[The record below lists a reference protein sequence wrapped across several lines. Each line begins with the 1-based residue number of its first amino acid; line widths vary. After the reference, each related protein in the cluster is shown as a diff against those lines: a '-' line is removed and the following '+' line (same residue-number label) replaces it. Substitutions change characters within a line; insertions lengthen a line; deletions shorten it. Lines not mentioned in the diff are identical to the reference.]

1 MGRDKVLV
9 VDDEAAIRFAVSDY
23 LSSKGF
29 EVRDTDTAAA
39 AVELFRTFG
48 PDVTVLD
55 FELPDGDALT
65 VLPRL
70 KSIDASASVVIL
82 TAHGSIDIAVDCIKK
97 GAEQFLTKPLQLE
110 TLAVVLS
117 RIVTHRRSRRKE
129 IAGKSLKS
137 GRELDPFIG
146 MSPAIRKLWDEAQRV
161 LASESPV
168 LLQGETGSGKGVL
181 ARWLHEHGPR
191 KDEPFV
197 DLNCAGLS
205 RELLDTELFGHERGA
220 FTGATTSKE
229 GLLEVADRGTV
240 FLDEIGDVDP
250 QVQPKL
256 LKVLEEKTFR
266 RLGETRDRHVDIRLI
281 AASHHDLS
289 QLVRDK
295 KFRSD
300 LYYRISTIPLRVPPL
315 RERREDIPLVARELL
330 TRLGVGEVENAI
342 SPDVEAALQE
352 YSWPGNVRELRN
364 VLEHACLMRRGRVLT
379 VDDLRLETNAAASSA
394 DSYDDLTLEEMERQH
409 VERALR
415 RVKWRVDDAA
425 KLLDIPR
432 STLYQKIKRYGLTS
446 SRFQTEI

>member
-23 LSSKGF
+23 LSAKGF
-29 EVRDTDTAAA
+29 EVRDTDTAAQ
-39 AVELFRTFG
+39 AVDLFRTFS

-55 FELPDGDALT
+55 FQLPDGDALT

-82 TAHGSIDIAVDCIKK
+82 TAHGSIDLAVDCIKK

-110 TLAVVLS
+110 TLAVVLG
-117 RIVTHRRSRRKE
+117 RIVSHRRSRRKE
-129 IAGKSLKS
+129 IAGRSLKS

-161 LASESPV
+161 LASDSPV

-295 KFRSD
+295 TFRSD

-315 RERREDIPLVARELL
+315 RERRDDIPLIARELL
-330 TRLGVGEVENAI
+330 TRLGVGEVEHAI
-342 SPDVEAALQE
+342 TPEVEAALQA

-364 VLEHACLMRRGRVLT
+364 VLEHACLMRRGKMLT
-379 VDDLRLETNAAASSA
+379 VDDLRLETHAAASGS
-394 DSYDDLTLEEMERQH
+394 DDYDGLTLEEMERRH

-415 RVKWRVDDAA
+415 RAKWRVDDAA
-425 KLLDIPR
+425 KLLGIPR

>member
-9 VDDEAAIRFAVSDY
+9 VDDEAAIRFAVGDY

-29 EVRDTDTAAA
+29 EVRDADTAAG
-39 AVELFRTFG
+39 AVELFRTFS
-48 PDVTVLD
+48 PDVIVLD
-55 FELPDGDALT
+55 FELPDGDALSI
-65 VLPRL
+65 LPRL
-70 KSIDASASVVIL
+70 KSIDESASVVIL
-82 TAHGSIDIAVDCIKK
+82 TGHGSIDIAVECIKK
-97 GAEQFLTKPLQLE
+97 GAEQFLTKPLQLD
-110 TLAVVLS
+110 TLAVVLG
-117 RIVTHRRSRRKE
+117 RIVSHRRTRRKE
-129 IAGKSLKS
+129 NAGKSRKS
-137 GRELDPFIG
+137 GRDPDPFIG

-161 LASESPV
+161 VASDSPI

-191 KDEPFV
+191 KEEPFV

-205 RELLDTELFGHERGA
+205 RELLETELFGHEKGA

-266 RLGETRDRHVDIRLI
+266 RLGETRDRRVDIRLI

-289 QLVRDK
+289 QLVKEK

-315 RERREDIPLVARELL
+315 RERSEDIPLIARELL
-330 TRLGVGEVENAI
+330 TRLGVADVDTSITPEVAT
-342 SPDVEAALQE
+342 ALQG
-352 YSWPGNVRELRN
+352 YAWPGNVRELRN
-364 VLEHACLMRRGRVLT
+364 VLERACLMRRGKVLT
-379 VDDLRLETNAAASSA
+379 PDDLHLGTGTAAS
-394 DSYDDLTLEEMERQH
+394 
-409 VERALR
+409 
-415 RVKWRVDDAA
+415 AA
-425 KLLDIPR
+425 
-432 STLYQKIKRYGLTS
+432 
-446 SRFQTEI
+446 